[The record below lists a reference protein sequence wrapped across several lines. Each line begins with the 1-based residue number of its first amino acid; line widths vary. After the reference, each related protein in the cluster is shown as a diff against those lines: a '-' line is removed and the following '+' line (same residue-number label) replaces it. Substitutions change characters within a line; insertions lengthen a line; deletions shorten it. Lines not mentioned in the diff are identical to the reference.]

1 MILIIV
7 KIFSGRLLTI
17 FYIKTCVMNGFLEA
31 GFSNKNFYQISLT
44 KLRQREKITDN
55 RVYMLKFPLWK
66 VR

>member
-1 MILIIV
+1 
-7 KIFSGRLLTI
+7 
-17 FYIKTCVMNGFLEA
+17 MNGFLEA

>member
-55 RVYMLKFPLWK
+55 RVYMLKFPLWQ